1 MPTKYILSEYV
12 DQAMAQAEY
21 DKLEDGTFSGR
32 IPACQGVVAFGA
44 TLRQCQ
50 DELRSTLE
58 DWIFVGLKLGHALPV
73 IAGIDLNKEPTRE
86 SVDPCRRREFI
97 RRLRRLGFDGPFAG
111 TRHQFMLYQARRLA
125 IPSNAEYSVPQ
136 LRVMIREVEEILGRE
151 ITLVEW
157 NRL

>member
-1 MPTKYILSEYV
+1 MPTKYILTEYV

-58 DWIFVGLKLGHALPV
+58 DWIFVGLKLGHSLPV
-73 IAGIDLNKEPTRE
+73 IASIDLNKEPTRE
-86 SVDPCRRREFI
+86 SVD
-97 RRLRRLGFDGPFAG
+97 
-111 TRHQFMLYQARRLA
+111 
-125 IPSNAEYSVPQ
+125 
-136 LRVMIREVEEILGRE
+136 
-151 ITLVEW
+151 TL
-157 NRL
+157 